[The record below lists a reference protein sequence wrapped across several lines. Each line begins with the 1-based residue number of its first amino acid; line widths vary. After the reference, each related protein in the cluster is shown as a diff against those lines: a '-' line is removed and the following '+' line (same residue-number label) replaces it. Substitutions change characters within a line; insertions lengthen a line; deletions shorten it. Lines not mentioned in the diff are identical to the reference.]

1 MDLMAGSDRSKWIGP
16 CRQALIHLLLVEHWK
31 TASKADLTG
40 RRTEII
46 AFRRQMAAA
55 VKGGRGMHGKFEEMF
70 SKAWPNARQKAVE
83 RLAEYSRRAG
93 DRRSIKWYLR
103 TFDEQLPK
111 ECPYLI
117 EHVAG
122 FDPKRDKGPRKDIW
136 PTEVAKAFNRGLGAK
151 YEILREPSPGSEDPW
166 GRGRLRGRV
175 RGTSYD
181 RGR

>member
-1 MDLMAGSDRSKWIGP
+1 MAGSDRSKWIGP

-40 RRTEII
+40 WRTEII

-83 RLAEYSRRAG
+83 RLAEYSARTSDWRA
-93 DRRSIKWYLR
+93 IKRHRR

-111 ECPYLI
+111 ECSYLL

-122 FDPKRDKGPRKDIW
+122 YDPKRDKEPREDIW
-136 PTEVAKAFNRGLGAK
+136 PPEVAKVFNRVLGKK

-166 GRGRLRGRV
+166 GRGRLRGSA

>member
-1 MDLMAGSDRSKWIGP
+1 MAGSDRSKWIGP
-16 CRQALIHLLLVEHWK
+16 CRQALIHLLLVEHWE
-31 TASKADLTG
+31 TASKADHKG
-40 RRTEII
+40 WQTEII

-70 SKAWPNARQKAVE
+70 SDAWPRARQNAVK
-83 RLAEYSRRAG
+83 RLVKYSARTSDWRAAKPY
-93 DRRSIKWYLR
+93 RR
-103 TFDEQLPK
+103 TFDAQLPK
-111 ECPYLI
+111 ECPYLL

-122 FDPKRDKGPRKDIW
+122 YDPKRDEGPRKDIW
-136 PTEVAKAFNRGLGAK
+136 PPGVAKVFNRVLGTK

-166 GRGRLRGRV
+166 GRGRLRGRA